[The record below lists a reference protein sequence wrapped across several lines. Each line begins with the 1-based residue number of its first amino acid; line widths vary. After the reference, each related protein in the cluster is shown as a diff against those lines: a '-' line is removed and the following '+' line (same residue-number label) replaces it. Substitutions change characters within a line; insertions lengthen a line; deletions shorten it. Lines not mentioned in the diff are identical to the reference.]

1 MPKISFEVHF
11 DKGNL
16 TSNGYDK
23 IEFLIAT
30 NAGESAKPLAKIASG
45 GELSRIMLA
54 IKSIIAYND
63 TIGTLIF
70 DEIDTGVSGRA
81 SRKIGLRLKSVS
93 NNAQVICV
101 THSAQ
106 IASVANEHYLIKK
119 SVNNNRTYTSVNA
132 LDFDGRKKE
141 LARIMG
147 GLEITDTLLKSAEEL
162 LLSEE

>member
-1 MPKISFEVHF
+1 M
-11 DKGNL
+11 
-16 TSNGYDK
+16 
-23 IEFLIAT
+23 
-30 NAGESAKPLAKIASG
+30 
-45 GELSRIMLA
+45 
-54 IKSIIAYND
+54 
-63 TIGTLIF
+63 
-70 DEIDTGVSGRA
+70 
-81 SRKIGLRLKSVS
+81 RLKSVS